1 MLILTIENLMID
13 LCHSITHLM
22 HMKNFISQIK
32 FHLHSG
38 KTADPQNV
46 GGYVLPHKHT
56 QNKID

>member
-1 MLILTIENLMID
+1 MID